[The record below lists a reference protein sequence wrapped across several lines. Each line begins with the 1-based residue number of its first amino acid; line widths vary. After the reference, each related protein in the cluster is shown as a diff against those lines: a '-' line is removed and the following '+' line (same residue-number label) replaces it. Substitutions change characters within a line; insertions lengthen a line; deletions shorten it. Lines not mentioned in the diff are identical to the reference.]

1 MADVLGICM
10 ATKNALESVQG
21 LDRMKIIADRM
32 NAELSRYCEK
42 NSILAAAM
50 SGEAELPGQATHA
63 EVVCEQY
70 RREHEKSL
78 SLGICSTTQ
87 NFDFLIFKPR
97 ARPAVTSSQHMLRFF
112 LAELRHLQYK
122 AAAQQYDDWVNI
134 PPIRNRDEMK
144 KIFRRIGDFAK
155 ACAEKVLSRFEY
167 RGLWAHAAIF
177 NLTYQFDQNSFQ
189 TSVFEIATSLNI
201 EFEDVLPEMRRIFA
215 QRDSLLNSHTF
226 KSSQDLWCRVLKEV
240 ASEHMPHA
248 KRLLS
253 AFLLAPPQ
261 AAACER
267 AFAQITQL
275 RKALGETVSPAVL
288 EQYLRVAHMGP
299 DDLSNAKPF
308 LSKCAADFCRKTRRS
323 EGRSGHGFYKKGK
336 FLMARSRQVRS
347 DKGKPRSSYK
357 SRKKHAGLRGL
368 PKARLLE
375 RDGDEVLEMADVPP
389 DADDMS
395 HEIFR
400 MMSPRKKPKSDS

>member
-1 MADVLGICM
+1 MIFWSDIGDEELLASLSTSSARWLSLLLPIEKLLKSWKSLLGHLLYQYKFHSNHEGKKTLQWLFHGFGNWEARLSLAGVADVLGICM

-78 SLGICSTTQ
+78 PLGICSTTQ
-87 NFDFLIFKPR
+87 YFDFLIFKPR

-122 AAAQQYDDWVNI
+122 AAGQQYDDWVNI

-144 KIFRRIGDFAK
+144 KIFRRVGDFAK

-275 RKALGETVSPAVL
+275 RKAL
-288 EQYLRVAHMGP
+288 
-299 DDLSNAKPF
+299 
-308 LSKCAADFCRKTRRS
+308 
-323 EGRSGHGFYKKGK
+323 
-336 FLMARSRQVRS
+336 
-347 DKGKPRSSYK
+347 
-357 SRKKHAGLRGL
+357 
-368 PKARLLE
+368 
-375 RDGDEVLEMADVPP
+375 
-389 DADDMS
+389 
-395 HEIFR
+395 
-400 MMSPRKKPKSDS
+400 